1 MTKPKTSSV
10 TIRDIARQAGVSV
23 ATVSRFLNRTTPVS
37 EDVASRLQQIMTD
50 LNYIPHST
58 ARKLATNRTDTIGLL
73 MMDISGDFFTPL
85 LNGIESSTS
94 ENGFD
99 LLISS
104 TRHPVRR
111 NMASYALGPNN
122 TDGLLVFA
130 NSLREDELRHFHNIK
145 FPVVLIH
152 LTPPDDMKIPCVTV
166 ENKAATF
173 KIIEHLIEEHQRKQI
188 VFMAGA
194 EGQEDSYWRELGYK
208 LALEKHHIPCDPAHI
223 VMGGFSRHIA
233 ADSMKTLLAAGV
245 PFDAVFAGDDEAAV
259 GVIAVLQE
267 AGIHVPHDI
276 SVVGFDDQSLAPYV
290 APPLTTVRAPTEEV
304 GRVAA
309 RVLIDLIRTGQTD
322 QLTLLPTEIVIRQSC
337 GCSQPTKIH

>member
-10 TIRDIARQAGVSV
+10 TIRDIAKQAGVSV
-23 ATVSRFLNRTTPVS
+23 ATVSRFLNRTTHVS
-37 EDVASRLQQIMTD
+37 EEVAVRLQQIMTD

-111 NMASYALGPNN
+111 TMASYALGPNN

-173 KIIEHLIEEHQRKQI
+173 KIIEHLIEVHQRKQI

-208 LALEKHHIPCDPAHI
+208 LALEKYHIPCDPAHI

-233 ADSMKTLLAAGV
+233 AESMKTLLAAGV

-267 AGIHVPHDI
+267 AGIRVPQDV

>member
-1 MTKPKTSSV
+1 MTKPKSSSV
-10 TIRDIARQAGVSV
+10 TIRDIAKQAGVSV
-23 ATVSRFLNRTTPVS
+23 ATVSRFLNHTTPVS
-37 EDVASRLQQIMTD
+37 EEVAIRLQQVMD
-50 LNYIPHST
+50 EMNYIPHST
-58 ARKLATNRTDTIGLL
+58 ARKLATNRTDTVGLL

-94 ENGFD
+94 EHGFD

-111 NMASYALGPNN
+111 NQASYALGPNN
-122 TDGLLVFA
+122 ADGLLVFA
-130 NSLREDELRHFHNIK
+130 NSLNEEELRKFHNIK

-152 LTPPDDMKIPCVTV
+152 LSPPDGMEIPCVTV

-173 KIIEHLIEEHQRKQI
+173 KIIEHLIEVHNRRQI
-188 VFMAGA
+188 IFMAGA

-223 VMGGFSRHIA
+223 VVGGFSRHIA
-233 ADSMKTLLAAGV
+233 AESTERLLASGM

-267 AGIHVPHDI
+267 AGIRVPQDI
-276 SVVGFDDQSLAPYV
+276 SVVGFDDQRLAPYV
-290 APPLTTVRAPTEEV
+290 SPPLTTVRAPTEEV

-309 RVLIDLIRTGQTD
+309 RVLIDLIQTGQTD

-337 GCSQPTKIH
+337 GCSQPSVIH

>member
-10 TIRDIARQAGVSV
+10 TIRDIAKQAGVSV
-23 ATVSRFLNRTTPVS
+23 ATVSRFLNHTTPVS
-37 EDVASRLQQIMTD
+37 EDVAARLKQIMSD

-111 NMASYALGPNN
+111 AMASYPLGPNN

-130 NSLREDELRHFHNIK
+130 NSLKEDELRHFHDIN

-152 LTPPDDMKIPCVTV
+152 LTPPDDMNIPCVTV

-173 KIIEHLIEEHQRKQI
+173 KIIEHLIEVHQRKQI

-208 LALEKHHIPCDPAHI
+208 LALEKYHIPCDPAHI
-223 VMGGFSRHIA
+223 IMGGFSRHIA
-233 ADSMKTLLAAGV
+233 AESMKTLLAADV

-267 AGIHVPHDI
+267 AGIRVPHDV
-276 SVVGFDDQSLAPYV
+276 SVVGFDDQRLAPYV
-290 APPLTTVRAPTEEV
+290 SPPLTTVRAPTEEV

-309 RVLIDLIRTGQTD
+309 RVLIDLIRTGQSD

>member
-1 MTKPKTSSV
+1 MTKTKSSSV
-10 TIRDIARQAGVSV
+10 TIRDIAKQAGVSV
-23 ATVSRFLNRTTPVS
+23 ATVSRYLNRTTPVS
-37 EDVASRLQQIMTD
+37 EEVANRLQQIMTE

-58 ARKLATNRTDTIGLL
+58 ARKLATNRTDTVGLL

-94 ENGFD
+94 EHGFD

-111 NMASYALGPNN
+111 KMASYAVGPNN
-122 TDGLLVFA
+122 ADGLLVFA
-130 NSLREDELRHFHNIK
+130 NSLKEEELHHFHDIN

-152 LTPPDDMKIPCVTV
+152 LSPPDGMDIPCVTV

-173 KIIEHLIEEHQRKQI
+173 KMIEHLIEVHKRRQI

-208 LALEKHHIPCDPAHI
+208 LALEKHHIPCDPARI

-233 ADSMKTLLAAGV
+233 AEATKGLLADGV

-267 AGIHVPHDI
+267 AGMRVPQDV
-276 SVVGFDDQSLAPYV
+276 SVAGFDDQRLAPYV
-290 APPLTTVRAPTEEV
+290 SPPLTTVRAPTEEV

-309 RVLIDLIRTGQTD
+309 RVLIDLIRNGQTD

-337 GCSQPTKIH
+337 GCSQPSIIQ